1 MSSENRPVEFVPAQE
16 EGSISRAVIVWLN
29 GWLNKDSDVPISI
42 QMIDYEFMPADKPS
56 MALSLVQG
64 AYIVERYIDG
74 SYDADYPFK
83 IIYRTK
89 PGSPGARLNAD
100 ELLDSLGQ
108 WANGQTPDIGEGR
121 EVQTFEQTTQA
132 ALFARMKDGWEDHQ
146 IFFRMTYKVEP

>member
-1 MSSENRPVEFVPAQE
+1 MSSENRPVEFVSAQE

-89 PGSPGARLNAD
+89 PGSPDARLNAD

-132 ALFARMKDGWEDHQ
+132 ALFARMEDGWEDHQ

>member
-1 MSSENRPVEFVPAQE
+1 
-16 EGSISRAVIVWLN
+16 
-29 GWLNKDSDVPISI
+29 
-42 QMIDYEFMPADKPS
+42 MIDYEFMPADKPS

-89 PGSPGARLNAD
+89 PGSPDARLNAD

-132 ALFARMKDGWEDHQ
+132 ALFARMEDGWEDHQ

>member
-29 GWLNKDSDVPISI
+29 GWLNKDSDVPIS
-42 QMIDYEFMPADKPS
+42 
-56 MALSLVQG
+56 LVQG

-89 PGSPGARLNAD
+89 PGSPDARLNAD

-132 ALFARMKDGWEDHQ
+132 AMFARMEDGWEDHQ